1 MPTPTPSLQAV
12 KYESYLDCELAWFLL
27 DRAWKNIRI
36 GHYMFWHLRAEMDN
50 PQVSLRFGLLL
61 EAYCRGATH
70 HIKSMEKQV
79 HTWRVLGV
87 GCRGGGQLV
96 EVWLVRRT

>member
-1 MPTPTPSLQAV
+1 MQAV

-27 DRAWKNIRI
+27 DRAWKNVRI

-61 EAYCRGATH
+61 EAYCRGATF

-79 HTWRVLGV
+79 LIWRGMGV
-87 GCRGGGQLV
+87 IEGQAQ
-96 EVWLVRRT
+96 EM